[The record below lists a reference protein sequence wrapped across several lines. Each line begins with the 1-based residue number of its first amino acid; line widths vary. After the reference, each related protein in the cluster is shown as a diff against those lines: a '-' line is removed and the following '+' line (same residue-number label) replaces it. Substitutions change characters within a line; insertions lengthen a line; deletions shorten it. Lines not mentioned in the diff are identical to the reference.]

1 MDVDLG
7 KKLPRHYANQGSTA
21 AYTKSGYCVNRFPS
35 LLPGGN
41 IRNNTSGKDYT
52 ILDCIYNEENRT
64 YYSKLHEQEGL
75 CNISKCNPVD
85 GFLFYHKHTHYTPG
99 STPLV
104 GCLRPYMVPKILG
117 FPVPPCPLAQKPAYA
132 Q

>member
-7 KKLPRHYANQGSTA
+7 KKLPRHYANQITPSWTV
-21 AYTKSGYCVNRFPS
+21 YTTRRIEHIMCWRGHPV
-35 LLPGGN
+35 
-41 IRNNTSGKDYT
+41 
-52 ILDCIYNEENRT
+52 YNC
-64 YYSKLHEQEGL
+64 Q
-75 CNISKCNPVD
+75 VD